1 MRLIVAVIALL
12 FFVTLSHA
20 QGIEFFE
27 GSWEEA
33 LAEAQ
38 KQDKIIFV
46 DAYAVWC
53 GPCKRMSREV
63 FTDEAV
69 GSFYNKNF
77 INVKMDM
84 EKGEGLTFGKK
95 YPVSAYPTLFYID
108 YSGEIVQRVRGARPA
123 DAFLE
128 LGKTALSKID
138 RSQQFAEAYEEGNRS
153 PELVYNYIKALN
165 KAGKSSLKI
174 ANEYLRSQSDLNTDD
189 NLRIIF
195 EGATEAD
202 SKVFEWLTEYREP
215 IIQLESESAFKEKVL
230 GACMTTVDKAVEFE
244 YRDLVDD
251 AIAKVKKYYPEKAE
265 AFELDA
271 EMEYTLAMEDAKG
284 YTKACK
290 SYAKKIA
297 SNDPKSL
304 HRLAQNMILH
314 FREDDYTLKQAEGI
328 AGEAARKGSNYTYF
342 LTYASILYMNGKK
355 AEADKAIDKSMEL
368 AKAEG
373 PQAVRSVEIF
383 KKKIEG

>member
-1 MRLIVAVIALL
+1 MRIFVAALL
-12 FFVTLSHA
+12 IFIFVNQSTA

-63 FTDEAV
+63 FTDESV

-84 EKGEGLTFGKK
+84 ERGEGLTFRKK
-95 YPVSAYPTLFYID
+95 YPVSAFPTLFYID

-128 LGKTALSKID
+128 LGRAALSKID
-138 RSQQFAEAYEEGNRS
+138 RSQQFAEAYEQGDRS

-174 ANEYLRSQSDLNTDD
+174 ANEYLRSQSTLDAEE

-215 IIQLESESAFKEKVL
+215 IIRLESESAFKEKVL
-230 GACMTTVDKAVEFE
+230 AACRTTVDKAVEFE
-244 YRDLVDD
+244 YRDLIED
-251 AIAKVKKYYPEKAE
+251 AIAKMKKYYPGKAE

-271 EMEYTLAMEDAKG
+271 EMEYALAMDDAKS
-284 YTKACK
+284 YAKACK
-290 SYAKKIA
+290 SYARKIA
-297 SNDPKSL
+297 KNDPKAL
-304 HRLAQNMILH
+304 HRLAQSMVLH
-314 FREDDYTLKQAEGI
+314 FREDDYTIKQAEGI
-328 AGEAARKGSNYTYF
+328 AGDAARKGSNYTYY
-342 LTYASILYMNGKK
+342 LTYASILSMNGKK
-355 AEADKAIDKSMEL
+355 AEADKAIDQSMEL
-368 AKAEG
+368 AKIEG

-383 KKKIEG
+383 KKKFEG